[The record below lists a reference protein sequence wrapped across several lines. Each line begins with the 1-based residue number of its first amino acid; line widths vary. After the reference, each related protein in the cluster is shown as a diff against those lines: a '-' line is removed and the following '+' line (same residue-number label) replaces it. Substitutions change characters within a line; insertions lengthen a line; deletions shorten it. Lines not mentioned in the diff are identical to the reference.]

1 MIGNRYGGDSIA
13 HAFQD
18 ILRKQQE
25 MKKEAQALFESP
37 AEDDP
42 AEAVLNHQPEGDLLP
57 DPESFLMSLD
67 KPESD
72 DISGALDGSIEA
84 FDGGDASCLED
95 GHAGCAKC
103 SDMTYAQDK
112 PSEVDYFD
120 ATAAHIL
127 SGLGKIAGSLQAKGH
142 NFASDIVEAT
152 AMSIKDDFIKEAE
165 NKARVTSELQKM
177 AKELSDS
184 GNVIASDMVLVT
196 IEKIKKG

>member
-1 MIGNRYGGDSIA
+1 MIGNRFSGDSIA

-18 ILRKQQE
+18 ILRKQKE

-72 DISGALDGSIEA
+72 DISGALDGSIESFESLEA
-84 FDGGDASCLED
+84 ACESC
-95 GHAGCAKC
+95 GQQQCAC
-103 SDMTYAQDK
+103 ADTLYANDK
-112 PSEVDYFD
+112 PSEKDYFD

-165 NKARVTSELQKM
+165 GKARVTSELQKM

>member
-1 MIGNRYGGDSIA
+1 MIGNRYSGDSIA

-18 ILRKQQE
+18 ILRKNRE

-42 AEAVLNHQPEGDLLP
+42 AEAVLNHKPEGDLLP

-67 KPESD
+67 KPKSD
-72 DISGALDGSIEA
+72 DISGALDGNIE
-84 FDGGDASCLED
+84 SLEE
-95 GHAGCAKC
+95 GSATCEACGQRVCAC
-103 SDMTYAQDK
+103 SDMLYAKDK
-112 PSEVDYFD
+112 PSESDYFD
-120 ATAAHIL
+120 ATASHIL
-127 SGLGKIAGSLQAKGH
+127 NGLGKIAGSLQAKGH

-152 AMSIKDDFIKEAE
+152 AMSIKDDFIKEAQ
-165 NKARVTSELQKM
+165 NKARVTSELRKM

-184 GNVIASDMVLVT
+184 GNVIASDIILVT